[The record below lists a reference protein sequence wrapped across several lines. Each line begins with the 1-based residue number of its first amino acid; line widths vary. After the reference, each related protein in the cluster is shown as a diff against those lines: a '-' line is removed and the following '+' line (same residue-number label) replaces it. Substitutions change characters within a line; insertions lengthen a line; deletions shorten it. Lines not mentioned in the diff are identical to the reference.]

1 VKIIFVR
8 SLGHK
13 LDIQVLFSSAHPICA
28 FSYDICAEKKGPFA
42 PQSCTRLRPF
52 QIVEQTYNKL
62 FRRVFRFVVYGVL
75 CPFQQYFSFIVV
87 AYIRV
92 VMTAAKVNFM
102 ECKIVYFSR
111 FSSTAV
117 SISAGFRLVLWLSY
131 SISNYFYPPQR
142 QGLYGNIFQ
151 DYHDVTSH

>member
-1 VKIIFVR
+1 
-8 SLGHK
+8 
-13 LDIQVLFSSAHPICA
+13 
-28 FSYDICAEKKGPFA
+28 
-42 PQSCTRLRPF
+42 
-52 QIVEQTYNKL
+52 
-62 FRRVFRFVVYGVL
+62 
-75 CPFQQYFSFIVV
+75 
-87 AYIRV
+87 
-92 VMTAAKVNFM
+92 MTAAKVNFM